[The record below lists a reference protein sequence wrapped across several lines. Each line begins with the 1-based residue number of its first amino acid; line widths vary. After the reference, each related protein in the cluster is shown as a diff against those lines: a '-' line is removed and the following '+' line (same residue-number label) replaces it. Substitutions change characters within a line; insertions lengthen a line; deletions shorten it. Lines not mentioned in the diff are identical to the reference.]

1 MMSSDLIYEVRGR
14 TGLVTLNRP
23 AARNALTFEM
33 YEAVRSLCAR
43 AGTADDPDKLRAIV
57 ITGAGDKA
65 FAAGTDISR
74 FKDFSTMED
83 AIRYEDMIETVLRQ
97 VEDCAVPVIAA
108 LHGAVTGG
116 GAVIAASCHLRY
128 GTQGMRLGMPIA
140 RTLGNCLSIANL
152 RRLVRV
158 LGDAEVHRLIITADL
173 LDAETALRRGFVSE
187 VFSDKETTLEHA
199 LMIADRVAGLAP
211 LTLQSSMEGLRRLRA
226 STPLPDDHDLI
237 EQCYMSEDFR
247 EGMAAFFD
255 KRAPQWKGK

>member
-1 MMSSDLIYEVRGR
+1 MTSDILYERRGH

-33 YEAVRSLCAR
+33 YEEVKALCAR
-43 AGTADDPDKLRAIV
+43 AGTENDPDRLKAIV

-74 FKDFSTMED
+74 FANFGTMDD
-83 AIRYEDMIETVLRQ
+83 AVRYEEMIEGVLRQ

-116 GAVIAASCHLRY
+116 GAVIAAACHLRY
-128 GTQGMRLGMPIA
+128 GTAGMRLGMPIA

-152 RRLVRV
+152 RRLVRL
-158 LGDAEVHRLIITADL
+158 LGDAEVHRLILTAEL
-173 LDAETALRRGFVSE
+173 LDDEAALRRGFVSD
-187 VFSDKETTLEHA
+187 VFSDKEATLEHA
-199 LMIADRVAGLAP
+199 LTIADRISTLAP
-211 LTLQSSMEGLRRLRA
+211 LTLRSSMEGLRRLREA
-226 STPLPDDHDLI
+226 TPLPDDHDLI
-237 EQCYMSEDFR
+237 ERCYMSEDFR

-255 KRAPQWKGK
+255 KRKPNWKGK